1 MKVPVLHCDGH
12 QESTNEQHVRVFQ
25 ILNADLEQE
34 RTHACCSKDGFFYS
48 LGWKQGR
55 DGDSTSSAFMMPIIG
70 KRTTGRR
77 AVTARGMHSVHQ
89 YRAMSMIA

>member
-1 MKVPVLHCDGH
+1 MATKSPPMNSML
-12 QESTNEQHVRVFQ
+12 ESFRYSILTCNKTAHTSVAVGKVFQ
-25 ILNADLEQE
+25 RILQTGLTGMA
-34 RTHACCSKDGFFYS
+34 TS
-48 LGWKQGR
+48 R

-89 YRAMSMIA
+89 YRAMSIIA